1 MSNTPHTLGD
11 EFPDQMDRIH
21 ELKVTNA
28 SFARLLLNYDTVND
42 KIHRAETSIEP
53 VSNDV
58 ETEWRKQRLA
68 LKDQIARAL
77 AESS

>member
-11 EFPDQMDRIH
+11 EFPDQMEQIH
-21 ELKVTNA
+21 ALKVANA
-28 SFARLLLNYDTVND
+28 SFAKLLLNYDTVND
-42 KIHRAETSIEP
+42 KIHRAETNIEP
-53 VSNDV
+53 VSNDI

>member
-21 ELKVTNA
+21 ALKLADV
-28 SFARLLLNYDTVND
+28 SFAKLLQNYDAVND
-42 KIHRAETSIEP
+42 KIHRAETNIEP
-53 VSNDV
+53 VSNEI

-68 LKDQIARAL
+68 LKDQIARTL
-77 AESS
+77 AQRS